1 MFFKVLS
8 QDSSCK
14 ARVSEIKTGHGSF
27 QTPIFMPVG
36 TQGTVKAIE
45 QRELEEI
52 GADIILS
59 NTYHL
64 FLRPGN
70 DVLKQAGGIHKFMN
84 FHNTI
89 FTDSGGFQKMK
100 DSFAPKMTDKISL
113 TASESKTG

>member
-8 QDSSCK
+8 QDGSCK
-14 ARVSEIKTGHGSF
+14 ARVSEINTGHGSF

-36 TQGTVKAIE
+36 TQGTVKAIQ
-45 QRELEEI
+45 QRELKEI

-70 DVLKQAGGIHKFMN
+70 EVLKQAGGIHKFIN
-84 FHNTI
+84 WNKPVL
-89 FTDSGGFQKMK
+89 TDSGGVQIFCFLGLRKVLGNGGE
-100 DSFAPKMTDKISL
+100 FKIY
-113 TASESKTG
+113 